1 MSKSLPNLETDFQ
14 NKMKKIEE
22 ILQEYELKTNKWS
35 EIQVDKMRRNLKK
48 DLLFQGNFLKRN

>member
-48 DLLFQGNFLKRN
+48 DLLSQGNFLKRN